1 MDWIRTPETLAPD
14 ERRLVGGKAF
24 RLARL
29 DQQGFTTPP
38 LGVSYYQGLFC
49 LSGCH
54 RSQGA
59 HRPGSPPQAFE
70 AMR

>member
-38 LGVSYYQGLFC
+38 WVCLTTKAYSAYLDATGLRERIA
-49 LSGCH
+49 LEVH
-54 RSQGA
+54 RK
-59 HRPGSPPQAFE
+59 AFE